1 MASSLSQA
9 DVERL
14 LAEPSAS
21 VRAEVAEKLAREIDS
36 TALTEA
42 ELTLAHEIVRVMARD
57 VETTVRQALSH
68 SLRRAVRLPHDV
80 AVKLAADVEDVA
92 LPVLTDSPVLT
103 DADLV
108 EIVRGGSAGKHTAIA
123 ERAALSETVSD
134 ALISHADEHAVA
146 ALMANAGA
154 EIGEAS
160 LDKAVSRFE
169 HSDNVKSRM
178 VHRPKLPVTI
188 AERLMV
194 MVSERMQEWLVHH
207 HNLPA
212 SLIADVMLQSR
223 ERATLSLS
231 YGSNTHSLERL
242 LKQMHR
248 HGRLTPLLVLR
259 AICIGDMAF
268 FEAAMA
274 VRAAIP
280 VLNARILIQ
289 DAGSKGLASLYQ
301 KASMPPRLLAAVRV
315 AVEVV
320 CGTEFD
326 GGERD
331 LERYRSRVITRILT
345 QFEDLPPE
353 DLDYL
358 LDKLSDVLGPAAM
371 Q

>member
-14 LAEPSAS
+14 LAEPSPS

-42 ELTLAHEIVRVMARD
+42 ELNLAHEVVRIMARD
-57 VETTVRQALSH
+57 VEITVRQALSH
-68 SLRRAVRLPHDV
+68 SLRRAIRLPHDV
-80 AVKLAADVEDVA
+80 AVKLAEDIEAVA
-92 LPVLTDSPVLT
+92 LPVLNDSPVLT

-108 EIVRGGSAGKHTAIA
+108 EIVRGGSAEKHAAIA
-123 ERAALSETVSD
+123 ERAALSEMVSD
-134 ALISHADEHAVA
+134 ALINHAGEQAVA
-146 ALMANAGA
+146 TLMANDGA

-160 LDKAVSRFE
+160 LDKAICRFQ
-169 HSDNVKSRM
+169 HSDSVKSRM
-178 VHRPKLPVTI
+178 VHRTKLPVTI

-194 MVSERMQEWLVHH
+194 IVSERLQEWLVRHYE
-207 HNLPA
+207 LPA
-212 SLIADVMLQSR
+212 TVIADVMLQSR
-223 ERATLSLS
+223 ERATMSLS
-231 YGSNTHSLERL
+231 YGSNAHSLERL

-259 AICIGDMAF
+259 AICIGDIAF
-268 FEAAMA
+268 FETAMA
-274 VRAAIP
+274 VRAGIP
-280 VLNARILIQ
+280 VLNARLLIE

-301 KASMPPRLLAAVRV
+301 KASMPARLLAAVRV

-320 CGTEFD
+320 CGTQFD

-331 LERYRSRVITRILT
+331 LERYRSRVIARILT
-345 QFEDLPPE
+345 QFEDLPPD

-358 LDKLSDVLGPAAM
+358 LDKLSDVLSSAA
-371 Q
+371 

>member
-9 DVERL
+9 DVNRL
-14 LAEPSAS
+14 LAESSPS

-42 ELTLAHEIVRVMARD
+42 ELQLAHDVVRVMARD

-80 AVKLAADVEDVA
+80 AIRLAQDVEAVA

-108 EIVRGGSAGKHTAIA
+108 EIVRGGSAEKHTAIA
-123 ERAALSETVSD
+123 ERAAVSETVSD
-134 ALISHADEHAVA
+134 ALISHADEQAVA
-146 ALMANAGA
+146 ALMGNAGA

-160 LDKAVSRFE
+160 LDKAIGRFQ
-169 HSDNVKSRM
+169 HSDRVKSSM
-178 VHRPKLPVTI
+178 VRRPRLPVTI

-194 MVSERMQEWLVHH
+194 MVSDRLQEWLMGHH
-207 HNLPA
+207 DLPA
-212 SLIADVMLQSR
+212 ALVGDVMLQSR

-231 YGSNTHSLERL
+231 YGSNTHALERL

-268 FEAAMA
+268 FQAAMA
-274 VRAAIP
+274 VLAGIP
-280 VLNARILIQ
+280 VLNARILIE
-289 DAGSKGLASLYQ
+289 DAGSKGFASLYQ
-301 KASMPPRLLAAVRV
+301 KAGMPLRLMTAFKV

-320 CGTEFD
+320 SGTEFD

-331 LERYRSRVITRILT
+331 LERYRSRVIARILT
-345 QFEDLPPE
+345 QFEDLPPD

-358 LDKLSDVLGPAAM
+358 LDKLSDVLSPAV
-371 Q
+371 